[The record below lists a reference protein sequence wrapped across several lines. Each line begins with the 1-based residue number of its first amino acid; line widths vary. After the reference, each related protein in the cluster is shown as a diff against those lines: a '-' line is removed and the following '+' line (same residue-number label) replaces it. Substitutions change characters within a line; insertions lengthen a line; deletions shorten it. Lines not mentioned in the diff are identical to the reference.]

1 MWILR
6 ALGVEPENALT
17 FRLLP
22 GHVKTAGRSS
32 RSDFV
37 IDAPLVSRLHCQFT
51 VSPEGAVELLDL
63 DSTNGTW
70 VNGDRVQRAT
80 LAEGA
85 VLQIGRAE
93 LMLERDDPAHHS

>member
-6 ALGVEPENALT
+6 ALGIEPENALT

-22 GHVKTAGRSS
+22 GHIKTAGRSS

-37 IDAPLVSRLHCQFT
+37 IDAPLVSRLHCRFS
-51 VSPEGAVELLDL
+51 VSADGTVELQDL

-70 VNGDRVQRAT
+70 VNGERVQRTT

-85 VLQIGRAE
+85 VLKIGRAE
-93 LMLERDDPAHHS
+93 LMLERDHPHRKS

>member
-6 ALGVEPENALT
+6 ALGVDPESALT

-37 IDAPLVSRLHCQFT
+37 IDAPLVSRLHCQFV
-51 VSPEGAVELLDL
+51 VSADGAVNVQDL
-63 DSTNGTW
+63 ESTNGTW
-70 VNGDRVQRAT
+70 VNGERVQRAA

-85 VLQIGRAE
+85 VLKIGRAE
-93 LMLERDDPAHHS
+93 LMLERDHPVRQS

>member
-22 GHVKTAGRSS
+22 GHIKTAGRSS

-37 IDAPLVSRLHCQFT
+37 IDAPLVSRLHCRFT
-51 VSPEGAVELLDL
+51 VSAEDAVEVQDL

-70 VNGDRVQRAT
+70 VNGERVQRTA

-85 VLQIGRAE
+85 VLKIGRAE
-93 LMLERDDPAHHS
+93 LMLERDDPIRQS

>member
-1 MWILR
+1 
-6 ALGVEPENALT
+6 LGVEPENALT

-51 VSPEGAVELLDL
+51 VSAEGVVELQDL

-70 VNGDRVQRAT
+70 VNGERVQQAT
-80 LAEGA
+80 LAQGA
-85 VLQIGRAE
+85 VLKIGRAE
-93 LMLERDDPAHHS
+93 LMLERDDPGHHS

>member
-6 ALGVEPENALT
+6 ALGVDPDQALT
-17 FRLLP
+17 FRLRP

-37 IDAPLVSRLHCQFT
+37 IEAPLVSRLHCRFT
-51 VSPEGAVELLDL
+51 VSTEGSVEVQDL

-70 VNGDRVQRAT
+70 VNGESVQRAT
-80 LAEGA
+80 LSEGA
-85 VLQIGRAE
+85 VLKIGRAE
-93 LMLERDDPAHHS
+93 LMLERDQSPA

>member
-51 VSPEGAVELLDL
+51 VSAEGVVELQDL

-70 VNGDRVQRAT
+70 VNGERVQQAT
-80 LAEGA
+80 LAQGA
-85 VLQIGRAE
+85 VLKIGRAE
-93 LMLERDDPAHHS
+93 LMLERDDPGHHS

>member
-22 GHVKTAGRSS
+22 GHVKTAGRSP

-37 IDAPLVSRLHCQFT
+37 INAPLVSRLHCRLT
-51 VSPEGAVELLDL
+51 VSVEGTVEVRDL

-70 VNGDRVQRAT
+70 INGERVQHAM
-80 LAEGA
+80 LADGA
-85 VLQIGRAE
+85 VLKIGRAE
-93 LMLERDDPAHHS
+93 MVLERDQPSSQS

>member
-6 ALGVEPENALT
+6 APGVEPDLALT

-37 IDAPLVSRLHCQFT
+37 IDAPLVSRLHCRFT
-51 VSPEGAVELLDL
+51 VSAEGAVEVRDL

-70 VNGDRVQRAT
+70 VNGERIEQAT

-85 VLQIGRAE
+85 LLTIGRAE
-93 LMLERDDPAHHS
+93 LMLERDHPPDQS

>member
-1 MWILR
+1 MWMLR

-22 GHVKTAGRSS
+22 NHVKTAGRSS

-37 IDAPLVSRLHCQFT
+37 IDAPLVSRLHCRFT
-51 VSPEGAVELLDL
+51 VSAEGEVEVQDL

-70 VNGDRVQRAT
+70 VNGERVQRAT

-85 VLQIGRAE
+85 VLAIGRAE
-93 LMLERDDPAHHS
+93 LMLERDGLVRQS

>member
-6 ALGVEPENALT
+6 ALGIEPENALT

-22 GHVKTAGRSS
+22 GHIKTAGRSS

-37 IDAPLVSRLHCQFT
+37 IDAPLVSRLHCRFS
-51 VSPEGAVELLDL
+51 VSADGTVELQDL

-70 VNGDRVQRAT
+70 VNGERVQRTT

-85 VLQIGRAE
+85 VLKIGRAE
-93 LMLERDDPAHHS
+93 PMLERDHPHRKS

>member
-1 MWILR
+1 MWMLR
-6 ALGVEPENALT
+6 ALGVEPDEALT

-37 IDAPLVSRLHCQFT
+37 IDAPLVSRLHCRFT
-51 VSPEGAVELLDL
+51 VSADGVVEVQDL

-70 VNGDRVQRAT
+70 VNGERVQRAA

-85 VLQIGRAE
+85 VLAIGRAE
-93 LMLERDDPAHHS
+93 LMLERDGPPRQS

>member
-17 FRLLP
+17 FRLMP

-32 RSDFV
+32 RSDFI
-37 IDAPLVSRLHCQFT
+37 IDAPLVSRLHCRFT
-51 VSPEGAVELLDL
+51 VSPEGIVELQDL

-85 VLQIGRAE
+85 VLTIGRAE
-93 LMLERDDPAHHS
+93 LMLERDDQGHHS

>member
-6 ALGVEPENALT
+6 ALGADPADALT
-17 FRLLP
+17 FRLRP

-37 IDAPLVSRLHCQFT
+37 IDAPLVSRLHCRLT
-51 VSPEGAVELLDL
+51 VSAEGIVEVQDL

-70 VNGDRVQRAT
+70 INGEPVKRAT
-80 LAEGA
+80 LSEGA
-85 VLQIGRAE
+85 VLKIGRAE
-93 LMLERDDPAHHS
+93 LMLERDQPSGQS

>member
-17 FRLLP
+17 FRLMP

-32 RSDFV
+32 RSDFI
-37 IDAPLVSRLHCQFT
+37 IDAPLVSRLHCRFT
-51 VSPEGAVELLDL
+51 VSPEGIVELQDL

-85 VLQIGRAE
+85 VLTIGRAE
-93 LMLERDDPAHHS
+93 LMLERDDRGHHS

>member
-22 GHVKTAGRSS
+22 GHIKTAGRSS

-51 VSPEGAVELLDL
+51 VSADGVVELQDL

-70 VNGDRVQRAT
+70 VNGERVQQVT

-85 VLQIGRAE
+85 VLKIGRAE
-93 LMLERDDPAHHS
+93 LMLERDDPGHHS

>member
-22 GHVKTAGRSS
+22 GHIRAAGRSS

-37 IDAPLVSRLHCQFT
+37 IDVPLASRLHCRLT
-51 VSPEGAVELLDL
+51 VSAEGTVEVQDL

-70 VNGDRVQRAT
+70 ANGERVGRAT
-80 LAEGA
+80 LFEGA
-85 VLQIGRAE
+85 VLKIGRAE
-93 LMLERDDPAHHS
+93 LMLERDGAHRQS

>member
-22 GHVKTAGRSS
+22 GHIKTAGRSS

-51 VSPEGAVELLDL
+51 VSAEGAVELQDL

-70 VNGDRVQRAT
+70 VNGERVQQVT

-85 VLQIGRAE
+85 VLKIGRAE
-93 LMLERDDPAHHS
+93 LMLERDDPGHHS

>member
-6 ALGVEPENALT
+6 ALGVEPEQALT
-17 FRLLP
+17 FRLRP

-37 IDAPLVSRLHCQFT
+37 IDAPLVSRLHCRFS
-51 VSPEGAVELLDL
+51 VSADGQVEVKDL

-70 VNGDRVQRAT
+70 VNGEPVKQAA
-80 LAEGA
+80 LSEGA
-85 VLQIGRAE
+85 VLKIGRAE
-93 LMLERDDPAHHS
+93 LMLERDQTTQS

>member
-17 FRLLP
+17 FRLMP

-32 RSDFV
+32 RSDFI
-37 IDAPLVSRLHCQFT
+37 IDAPLVSRLHCRFT
-51 VSPEGAVELLDL
+51 VSPEGVVELQDL

-80 LAEGA
+80 LTEGA
-85 VLQIGRAE
+85 LLTIGRAE
-93 LMLERDDPAHHS
+93 LMLERDDQSHHS